1 MILSE
6 NNFNA
11 NQLNLNVRFWK
22 YSRESNYYKRYPW
35 PVLKFASSKKYSDD
49 GGVKK
54 TNKRGNGRFW
64 KMIDLPVA
72 YLPQL

>member
-1 MILSE
+1 MILSA

-11 NQLNLNVRFWK
+11 NQLNLNVLEIFERK
-22 YSRESNYYKRYPW
+22 QLLQTLLLA
-35 PVLKFASSKKYSDD
+35 VLKFANSKKCSDD

-64 KMIDLPVA
+64 KIIDLPVA
-72 YLPQL
+72 YLP

>member
-1 MILSE
+1 M
-6 NNFNA
+6 F
-11 NQLNLNVRFWK
+11 RK

-35 PVLKFASSKKYSDD
+35 PVLKFANSEKCSDD
-49 GGVKK
+49 GRVKK

-72 YLPQL
+72 YLA